1 MQGNDS
7 EEERPSFEEHYSVTA
22 DGQRLVEMV
31 SFKGARYNG
40 FTASRVWD
48 RIALSVN

>member
-1 MQGNDS
+1 VQSSDPD
-7 EEERPSFEEHYSVTA
+7 EDRPPFEEHYSITA
-22 DGQRLVEMV
+22 DGQRLIEMV
-31 SFKGARYNG
+31 SFKGARYTG